1 MVENSVEILQI
12 LLQNISNRSQSSVID
27 EIKISMKQQKLNST
41 FCISQV
47 LKTAKE
53 CQ

>member
-12 LLQNISNRSQSSVID
+12 LLQNISNKSQLSIID
-27 EIKISMKQQKLNST
+27 EIKISEKQQKLHNT
-41 FCISQV
+41 FRISQV
-47 LKTAKE
+47 LDTAKE

>member
-12 LLQNISNRSQSSVID
+12 LLQNISNKSQLSIID
-27 EIKISMKQQKLNST
+27 EIKISEKQQKLSNT
-41 FCISQV
+41 FRISQV
-47 LKTAKE
+47 LDTAKE

>member
-12 LLQNISNRSQSSVID
+12 LLQNISNKSQLSIID
-27 EIKISMKQQKLNST
+27 EIKISEKQQTLNNT
-41 FCISQV
+41 FRISQV
-47 LKTAKE
+47 LDTAKE